1 VEETLMARILALTSR
16 LPYPPREGHQ
26 LRSWHILRALAER
39 HDVTLLSFV
48 RDDDLPDSTGPLRDT
63 VTHLEAFPVPSEG
76 SRAILAAALV
86 RGLFGS
92 HPFVAEK
99 YESATM
105 RARIAELLPQVDIVH
120 VDMLPLAAL
129 VEPTRVPLVLNA
141 HNVEHELL
149 QRRIEIETRPLQR
162 AFLRTQVER
171 LKRFETSVCR
181 RASRIL
187 ACSDND
193 ARQLATLAPGTPI
206 AVVPNGVDTDAIHV
220 SLEAPSR
227 SNRMIFV
234 GQMSWFPN
242 RDGVEWFLAE
252 ILPRI
257 VRVRPDARFAL
268 VGKNAGLQMPAAV
281 ADNVELLGFVDDLA
295 PVMRDAAVYV
305 VPLRAG
311 SGTRL
316 KVLEAMAFGKA
327 IVTTHIGSEG
337 ITLEDGE
344 SALYADSADD
354 FAAAV
359 LRVMDDRDLAAR
371 LGGRAREHAVA
382 RYDWKAITAAMMPAY
397 ANFQAVQ

>member
-1 VEETLMARILALTSR
+1 VEEALMARILALTSR

-39 HDVTLLSFV
+39 HEVTLLSFV
-48 RDDDLPDSTGPLRDT
+48 RDDDLPDNTAPLRDT
-63 VTHLEAFPVPSEG
+63 VARLETFSVPSER
-76 SRAILAAALV
+76 SRAVLAAALV
-86 RGLFGS
+86 RGLLGN
-92 HPFVAEK
+92 HPFVVEK
-99 YESATM
+99 YASTAM

-120 VDMLPLAAL
+120 VDMLPLAAW
-129 VEPTRVPLVLNA
+129 VAPTRVPFVLNA

-149 QRRIEIETRPLQR
+149 QRRVEIETRPLHR

-171 LKRFETSVCR
+171 LKRFETSACR

-187 ACSDND
+187 ACSEND
-193 ARQLATLAPGTPI
+193 ARQLATLAPDTPI
-206 AVVPNGVDTDAIHV
+206 TVVPNGVDTDAIHA
-220 SLEAPSR
+220 SPETPNR
-227 SNRMIFV
+227 SDRMIFV

-242 RDGVEWFLAE
+242 RDGIDWFLAE
-252 ILPRI
+252 VLPRI
-257 VRVRPDARFAL
+257 VRVRPQAKFAL
-268 VGKNAGLQMPAAV
+268 VGKNAGLQVPAAV
-281 ADNVELLGFVDDLA
+281 ADNVELSGFVDDLA
-295 PVMRDAAVYV
+295 PMMRDAAVYV

-371 LGGRAREHAVA
+371 LGERARAHAVA
-382 RYDWKAITAAMMPAY
+382 HYDWKAITSRMLPAY
-397 ANFQAVQ
+397 ADFPTRQ